1 MAQVP
6 GLGLDQSQLADVINQ
21 QYKGYSQKQRNQMMQ
36 SAAASPDNWTAL
48 TQQSNQ
54 QAQQPSEFLGAGR
67 QTDIP
72 RVSQNGE
79 VFAAVSPDQFSEYSS
94 TMPEFGK
101 NEFAPTYEN
110 EQAKYYNSK
119 DLSKVN
125 TLAGAYDYLKK
136 INPLRTKTETW
147 DNITAPDLTQG
158 WKEMQGATD
167 EYGNTSPSTWT
178 RQVQDTPLTYTDF
191 MDQYGATP
199 SGGWTDANTK
209 GNGLTA
215 LFNKNGRGPLQQWMK
230 DESFLPK
237 FSLLGSG
244 SAEDMQ
250 KGFNVLQHMSPQ
262 NIGEFWS
269 LSPDVQKGMLANPA
283 AALQQM
289 RATAN
294 PANKDWL
301 SVGAEG
307 GLRDISNWE
316 WNNQR
321 GLTTTPGSY
330 MQIHDENNG
339 LLGSFNAFMNKVDPI
354 NGAVENA
361 VGKTL
366 GYDNGLDMVRQIG
379 EPVGNLAGA
388 IFSGGIPWG
397 SIVAGADNVS
407 TGNDEALL
415 GNVINGLVS
424 YGGSQVSLGGTGG
437 APVETAV
444 GSSGAAA
451 NSMSGSAGGV
461 FGSGVSLGSTAANQ
475 AAQGMLMNAGSN
487 YARTGDLENALKAA
501 AFSTASGAAGNWLG
515 NATQGQL
522 GEIGSKALGG
532 AASGGLNSLFS
543 GNSPV
548 NGSLFGAMSG
558 GLHGFL
564 NSTDRSNKTYN
575 QKQNIDNK
583 NIAQTATNLAKLFV
597 KK

>member
-6 GLGLDQSQLADVINQ
+6 GLGLDQSQLSDIINQ
-21 QYKGYSQKQRNQMMQ
+21 QYKGYSQKQRNQMTQ
-36 SAAASPDNWTAL
+36 SASASPDNWTSI

-54 QAQQPSEFLGAGR
+54 QANSPSEFLGAGR

-94 TMPEFGK
+94 TIPEFGK

-147 DNITAPDLTQG
+147 NNTTAPDRTQG

-191 MDQYGATP
+191 MNQYGVTP
-199 SGGWTDANTK
+199 EGGWTDANTK

-215 LFNKNGRGPLQQWMK
+215 LFNKSGRGPLQQWMK
-230 DESFLPK
+230 DPSFLPK

-244 SAEDMQ
+244 SPEDMQ
-250 KGFNVLQHMSPQ
+250 KGFNVLQRMSPQ
-262 NIGEFWS
+262 NINEFWS

-307 GLRDISNWE
+307 GFNTISAYGWDPKT
-316 WNNQR
+316 
-321 GLTTTPGSY
+321 GLTLDKSQY
-330 MQIHDENNG
+330 MNVNDGGGG
-339 LLGSFNAFMNKVDPI
+339 LLGGIFGVLDP
-354 NGAVENA
+354 V
-361 VGKTL
+361 
-366 GYDNGLDMVRQIG
+366 LDKLDPMHNTGQDFATKLI
-379 EPVGNLAGA
+379 
-388 IFSGGIPWG
+388 
-397 SIVAGADNVS
+397 GADTQEQAFSMIAPMVLNYFLPGAGSALSAADAAS
-407 TGNDEALL
+407 TGNWTGALTNAA
-415 GNVINGLVS
+415 GAYMGATGGIDTGYGATANAAANGAASNALNS
-424 YGGSQVSLGGTGG
+424 FGQGGDLADMFKAAAMGGLGGAAGSGVGQLTSDLSPTLSGFLSG
-437 APVETAV
+437 AARGATSSLLQPQNMLESAL
-444 GSSGAAA
+444 SSGAA
-451 NSMSGSAGGV
+451 GG
-461 FGSGVSLGSTAANQ
+461 
-475 AAQGMLMNAGSN
+475 
-487 YARTGDLENALKAA
+487 
-501 AFSTASGAAGNWLG
+501 
-515 NATQGQL
+515 
-522 GEIGSKALGG
+522 LGG
-532 AASGGLNSLFS
+532 MFNNGVTNQTERRQNS
-543 GNSPV
+543 
-548 NGSLFGAMSG
+548 
-558 GLHGFL
+558 
-564 NSTDRSNKTYN
+564 
-575 QKQNIDNK
+575 QNANNLVK
-583 NIAQTATNLAKLFV
+583 LAKLFV

>member
-6 GLGLDQSQLADVINQ
+6 GLGLDQSQLSDIINQ
-21 QYKGYSQKQRNQMMQ
+21 QYKGYSQKQRNQMTQ
-36 SAAASPDNWTAL
+36 SASASPDNWTSI

-54 QAQQPSEFLGAGR
+54 QANSPSEFLGAGR

-147 DNITAPDLTQG
+147 NNTTAPDRTQG

-191 MDQYGATP
+191 MNQYGVTP
-199 SGGWTDANTK
+199 EGGWTDANTK
-209 GNGLTA
+209 GRGLTS

-230 DESFLPK
+230 DESLLPT

-244 SAEDMQ
+244 SPEDMQ
-250 KGFNVLQHMSPQ
+250 KGFNVLQRMSPQ

-269 LSPDVQKGMLANPA
+269 LSPDVQKGMLADPA

-307 GLRDISNWE
+307 GF
-316 WNNQR
+316 NNFSAYGWDPKT
-321 GLTTTPGSY
+321 GLTLDKSQY
-330 MQIHDENNG
+330 MNVNDGGGG
-339 LLGSFNAFMNKVDPI
+339 LLGGIFGVLDP
-354 NGAVENA
+354 V
-361 VGKTL
+361 
-366 GYDNGLDMVRQIG
+366 LDKLDPMHNTGQDFATKLI
-379 EPVGNLAGA
+379 
-388 IFSGGIPWG
+388 
-397 SIVAGADNVS
+397 GADTQEQAFSTIAPMVLNYFLPGAGSALSAADAAS
-407 TGNDEALL
+407 TGNWTGALTNAA
-415 GNVINGLVS
+415 GAYIGATGGIDTGYGATANAAANGAASSAINSFGQ
-424 YGGSQVSLGGTGG
+424 GGDLADMFKAAAMGGLGGAAGSGVGKLTSNLSPTLSGFLSG
-437 APVETAV
+437 AARGATSSLLQPQNMLESAL
-444 GSSGAAA
+444 SSGAA
-451 NSMSGSAGGV
+451 GG
-461 FGSGVSLGSTAANQ
+461 
-475 AAQGMLMNAGSN
+475 
-487 YARTGDLENALKAA
+487 
-501 AFSTASGAAGNWLG
+501 
-515 NATQGQL
+515 
-522 GEIGSKALGG
+522 LGG
-532 AASGGLNSLFS
+532 MFNNGVTDKTERRQNS
-543 GNSPV
+543 
-548 NGSLFGAMSG
+548 
-558 GLHGFL
+558 
-564 NSTDRSNKTYN
+564 
-575 QKQNIDNK
+575 QNANNLVK
-583 NIAQTATNLAKLFV
+583 LAKLFV